1 MPKVSKDKL
10 IEKLIENNL
19 ILQHKL
25 TDLIGNVTQLVEK
38 VDSMVNLFKE
48 AGESIKTGKYE
59 DPLMNKLDDL
69 LEQNKN
75 IAKGLLLLE
84 RYVRERGLMGTESF
98 QPKPLPQKEF

>member
-1 MPKVSKDKL
+1 MAKISKDVL

-25 TDLIGNVTQLVEK
+25 ADLIGSVTNLTVK
-38 VDSMVNLFKE
+38 VDSMVTLFKE
-48 AGESIKTGKYE
+48 AGENIKTGKYE

-75 IAKGLLLLE
+75 LAKGLLLLE
-84 RYVRERGLMGTESF
+84 KFVRERGLAGGESF
-98 QPKPLPQKEF
+98 QPKPLPKKEF